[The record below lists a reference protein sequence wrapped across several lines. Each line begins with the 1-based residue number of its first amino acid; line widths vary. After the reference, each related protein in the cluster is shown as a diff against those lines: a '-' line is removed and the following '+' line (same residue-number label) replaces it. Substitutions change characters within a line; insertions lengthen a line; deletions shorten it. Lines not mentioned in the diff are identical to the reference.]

1 MTKKDFELIAYTI
14 RSLDL
19 RTPGWKGWDPST
31 NHHRKVVARAFAKAL
46 HSTNPRFDEL
56 RFIEA
61 CLDEDKAGEEHEE
74 RMAYASPE
82 EFTRA
87 SLADLDRMMEEA

>member
-19 RTPGWKGWDPST
+19 RTPGWEGWDPST
-31 NHHRKVVARAFAKAL
+31 NLHRKVVARAFAKAL
-46 HSTNPRFDEL
+46 HSTNQRFDEL

-74 RMAYASPE
+74 RMANASPE
-82 EFTRA
+82 EFTAA
-87 SLADLDRMMEEA
+87 SLADLDRMMEKA

>member
-14 RSLDL
+14 RSL
-19 RTPGWKGWDPST
+19 RKG
-31 NHHRKVVARAFAKAL
+31 RKEAARAFAKAL

-87 SLADLDRMMEEA
+87 SLTDLDRMMEKA

>member
-1 MTKKDFELIAYTI
+1 MTKKDFELIAKTI

-19 RTPGWKGWDPST
+19 RTPSCPST
-31 NHHRKVVARAFAKAL
+31 DYHMRTVARAFAKAL
-46 HSTNPRFDEL
+46 RSTNPR
-56 RFIEA
+56 
-61 CLDEDKAGEEHEE
+61 DEDKAGEEHEE

>member
-61 CLDEDKAGEEHEE
+61 CLDEDKAGGEHEE
-74 RMAYASPE
+74 RMAYS
-82 EFTRA
+82 
-87 SLADLDRMMEEA
+87 

>member
-1 MTKKDFELIAYTI
+1 MTKKDFELIAKTI

-19 RTPGWKGWDPST
+19 RTPTCSST
-31 NHHRKVVARAFAKAL
+31 DYHLRVVARAFAKAL

-74 RMAYASPE
+74 RMAYS
-82 EFTRA
+82 
-87 SLADLDRMMEEA
+87 

>member
-19 RTPGWKGWDPST
+19 RALGWKDWDPNT
-31 NHHRKVVARAFAKAL
+31 IFYRKEVARAFAKAL

-56 RFIEA
+56 RFIAA